1 MKIALSKILTKKNR
15 ENSVVANVDVFP
27 QMSTDLRTENKFDIL
42 VTEIFDCGLLGEDA
56 VRSILDAKKRLLKKD
71 AEIIPAKACIYC
83 QGTFLNSKIIENF
96 RFKHELFRCQITA

>member
-1 MKIALSKILTKKNR
+1 
-15 ENSVVANVDVFP
+15 
-27 QMSTDLRTENKFDIL
+27 MSTDLKTGNKFDIL

-83 QGTFLNSKIIENF
+83 QGTFLNFSKIFDSNGV
-96 RFKHELFRCQITA
+96 FKYMPN